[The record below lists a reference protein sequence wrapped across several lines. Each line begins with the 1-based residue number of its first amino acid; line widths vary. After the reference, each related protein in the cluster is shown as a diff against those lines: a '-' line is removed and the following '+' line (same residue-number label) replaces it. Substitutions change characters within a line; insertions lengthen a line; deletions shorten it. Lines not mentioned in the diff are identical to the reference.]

1 MIIGYI
7 LIILGIFGVSGSV
20 VTIKNEFRIQLLYL
34 FFTLYKPRNNNAN
47 SFIHMYG
54 YVNAGNS
61 CNYIHSIKET
71 K

>member
-1 MIIGYI
+1 MMIIGYI

-20 VTIKNEFRIQLLYL
+20 VTIKNDLYL